1 MSFSYPVGEDADRSL
16 YIVETHVGVLA
27 NMSHNLNDIE
37 CPISNVQLNQTSSN
51 QTSLNLYSY
60 LNTFCVCGTPSIF
73 ILMK

>member
-27 NMSHNLNDIE
+27 NMPHNLNDIE
-37 CPISNVQLNQTSSN
+37 CPISNVQLNQTSS
-51 QTSLNLYSY
+51 NLYSY